1 MDSLQKWSELTS
13 FKLKAVRIKYML
25 KTNGVEY
32 FNADCCFFSLLV
44 LNMSPFNI
52 LQNLEVSV
60 IFFALLKTVY

>member
-1 MDSLQKWSELTS
+1 
-13 FKLKAVRIKYML
+13 ML
-25 KTNGVEY
+25 KTNDVEH

>member
-32 FNADCCFFSLLV
+32 FNADCFFFSLLV